1 MDSFKGLP
9 EGGQAGEQDQMVS
22 EKDLPLVPHT
32 DMTEDRKVIAM
43 CITAVAILV
52 WKSVNALRFLFGL
65 VFFFFLKE
73 YMGDTFQD
81 PQWMPETTYSTE
93 PYIYCTMVFL
103 HIYNYDKV

>member
-52 WKSVNALRFLFGL
+52 
-65 VFFFFLKE
+65 
-73 YMGDTFQD
+73 
-81 PQWMPETTYSTE
+81 
-93 PYIYCTMVFL
+93 
-103 HIYNYDKV
+103 

>member
-32 DMTEDRKVIAM
+32 DPKVIAM

-52 WKSVNALRFLFGL
+52 
-65 VFFFFLKE
+65 
-73 YMGDTFQD
+73 
-81 PQWMPETTYSTE
+81 
-93 PYIYCTMVFL
+93 
-103 HIYNYDKV
+103 